1 METIRRNT
9 VCIFE
14 SIPVLY
20 CNDDLSSM
28 VTFCDLGLVVY
39 NTVWYSYSAQW
50 VKILSEGALSF
61 YGFMVFCIHETCFFN
76 RDPRTFFN
84 LGKVDMV

>member
-1 METIRRNT
+1 MPKLYENFQSLHFQKRIVSAETILGNT
-9 VCIFE
+9 VCFFE

-61 YGFMVFCIHETCFFN
+61 
-76 RDPRTFFN
+76 
-84 LGKVDMV
+84 

>member
-1 METIRRNT
+1 MDYDDASMI
-9 VCIFE
+9 CIFE

-39 NTVWYSYSAQW
+39 NTVWYSYSAQR

-61 YGFMVFCIHETCFFN
+61 
-76 RDPRTFFN
+76 
-84 LGKVDMV
+84 